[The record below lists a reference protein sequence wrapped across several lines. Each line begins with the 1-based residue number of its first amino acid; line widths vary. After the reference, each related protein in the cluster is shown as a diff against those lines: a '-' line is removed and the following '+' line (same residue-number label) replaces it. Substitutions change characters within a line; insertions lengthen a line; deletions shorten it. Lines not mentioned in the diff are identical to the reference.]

1 MKSEKLKRWFL
12 VFSLIFL
19 AIVILLVLFPNTSKT
34 EEEKIIELSK
44 KTFDKYAP
52 DYDYLESSEHWL
64 VNFNDYDGEGTITV
78 WAPSDNGL
86 RGCVMFE
93 RQSDKIAA
101 YYVEVDHEERYSC
114 ERKNDPISSTQEE
127 IFLDDSD
134 TQVSSIDEYL
144 EIADLFSS
152 VVPDSEIKVNL
163 RNGNT
168 LNTKIKTQFSSESAP
183 DGWAGI
189 LTAFETA
196 LSAADEKKG
205 EYGASVASGEIL
217 SADETILSSGFN
229 SKVQFNK
236 FEEKDFG
243 ENGDINPPTISK
255 FEYDQIS
262 VGMTLSQVREIVGGD
277 GTLEN
282 SIGTAGVTS
291 TVQTYRFLGEKE
303 GSYADILF
311 DDYVVYSKI
320 QIFLE

>member
-1 MKSEKLKRWFL
+1 MKRSIIVLSAVFTLFL
-12 VFSLIFL
+12 LSACGGGQEVAEPEAPPLEE
-19 AIVILLVLFPNTSKT
+19 SKT
-34 EEEKIIELSK
+34 EPIAEQENLEAADEKETYPDIIE
-44 KTFDKYAP
+44 
-52 DYDYLESSEHWL
+52 
-64 VNFNDYDGEGTITV
+64 
-78 WAPSDNGL
+78 
-86 RGCVMFE
+86 
-93 RQSDKIAA
+93 
-101 YYVEVDHEERYSC
+101 
-114 ERKNDPISSTQEE
+114 
-127 IFLDDSD
+127 
-134 TQVSSIDEYL
+134 
-144 EIADLFSS
+144 LFSS

-183 DGWAGI
+183 EDWEDI

-196 LSAADEKKG
+196 LSAADEKKD
-205 EYGASVASGEIL
+205 EYGASAASGEIL
-217 SADETILSSGFN
+217 SADEIILSSGFN
-229 SKVQFNK
+229 AKVQFNK
-236 FEEKDFG
+236 FEERDLG
-243 ENGDINPPTISK
+243 ESGDANPPTISK